1 MGLCTAFVFA
11 ALVEFTIVNFW
22 FRKHRKSKEN
32 ALALMLPFV
41 STASNLTAAT
51 QMSAAAKTEN
61 TMRAN
66 QKKVKTSFKNSYFS
80 FFPLIYRVSHL
91 LSLLIERKSIQ
102 FSIWKGKEWQC
113 ICFSV
118 GNWVET
124 ESIQF
129 FVATIVFFQKSLGRV
144 LSDACQIVCLV
155 DSLSF

>member
-66 QKKVKTSFKNSYFS
+66 QKKVKTSFKINIFR
-80 FFPLIYRVSHL
+80 F
-91 LSLLIERKSIQ
+91 
-102 FSIWKGKEWQC
+102 
-113 ICFSV
+113 
-118 GNWVET
+118 
-124 ESIQF
+124 
-129 FVATIVFFQKSLGRV
+129 
-144 LSDACQIVCLV
+144 
-155 DSLSF
+155 SLSYTEFLTCCQC

>member
-66 QKKVKTSFKNSYFS
+66 QKKVKTIFKIFISFSYSSKLNF
-80 FFPLIYRVSHL
+80 LY
-91 LSLLIERKSIQ
+91 
-102 FSIWKGKEWQC
+102 
-113 ICFSV
+113 
-118 GNWVET
+118 
-124 ESIQF
+124 
-129 FVATIVFFQKSLGRV
+129 QKKY
-144 LSDACQIVCLV
+144 
-155 DSLSF
+155 

>member
-80 FFPLIYRVSHL
+80 FFPSPIQSL
-91 LSLLIERKSIQ
+91 LSMLIERKSIQ
-102 FSIWKGKEWQC
+102 FSIWKGRERQC

>member
-80 FFPLIYRVSHL
+80 FFLKRVYRVSHL
-91 LSLLIERKSIQ
+91 LSMLIERKSIQ
-102 FSIWKGKEWQC
+102 FSI
-113 ICFSV
+113 
-118 GNWVET
+118 
-124 ESIQF
+124 
-129 FVATIVFFQKSLGRV
+129 
-144 LSDACQIVCLV
+144 
-155 DSLSF
+155 

>member
-66 QKKVKTSFKNSYFS
+66 QKKVETIFKIFISFSYSSKLNF
-80 FFPLIYRVSHL
+80 LYKKKYRRKRKEVYL
-91 LSLLIERKSIQ
+91 L
-102 FSIWKGKEWQC
+102 FCWQL
-113 ICFSV
+113 S
-118 GNWVET
+118 GNWVH
-124 ESIQF
+124 SILCCHYC
-129 FVATIVFFQKSLGRV
+129 I
-144 LSDACQIVCLV
+144 LSKKFGAGFIRCMSN
-155 DSLSF
+155 SLSGGLSF

>member
-66 QKKVKTSFKNSYFS
+66 QKKVKTSFKIHIFRFSLSYTEFLTCCQCWLRENQFNFLYEKEEKGS
-80 FFPLIYRVSHL
+80 VFAFL
-91 LSLLIERKSIQ
+91 LAIEWKLSPFNSLLP
-102 FSIWKGKEWQC
+102 
-113 ICFSV
+113 
-118 GNWVET
+118 
-124 ESIQF
+124 
-129 FVATIVFFQKSLGRV
+129 L
-144 LSDACQIVCLV
+144 LY
-155 DSLSF
+155 SFKKVWGGFYPMHVK